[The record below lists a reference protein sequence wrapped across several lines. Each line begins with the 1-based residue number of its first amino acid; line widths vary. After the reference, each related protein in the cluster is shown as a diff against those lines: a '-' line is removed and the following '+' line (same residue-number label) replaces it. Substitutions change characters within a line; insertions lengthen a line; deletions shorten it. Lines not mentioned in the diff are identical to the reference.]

1 MLKKQHIMTKNEYF
15 TVSEVSKKFDVS
27 ARNVRKIIGSL
38 ETDTSNLLLH
48 KDKKHRWLIHR
59 LLLPKFKPQ
68 RKKKNKYYALTIDPC
83 MNLSQSDIHKTMN
96 FIVEKVEDNTLE
108 LNYTIETKKSH
119 GQNHIHCFIKC
130 KEKKAL
136 LEFMKLGYGK
146 MNYYE
151 SVIYD
156 LNGWREYITKE
167 NKNLTTILK
176 KEQNG
181 TKRL

>member
-1 MLKKQHIMTKNEYF
+1 
-15 TVSEVSKKFDVS
+15 
-27 ARNVRKIIGSL
+27 
-38 ETDTSNLLLH
+38 
-48 KDKKHRWLIHR
+48 
-59 LLLPKFKPQ
+59 
-68 RKKKNKYYALTIDPC
+68 
-83 MNLSQSDIHKTMN
+83 
-96 FIVEKVEDNTLE
+96 
-108 LNYTIETKKSH
+108 
-119 GQNHIHCFIKC
+119 
-130 KEKKAL
+130 
-136 LEFMKLGYGK
+136 MKLGYGK